1 MDFGKVRKWWE
12 NVWME
17 AENLFH
23 LPWTSIDIIN
33 ICYICIQYKSILSLM
48 LLPCNFL
55 MAFHFTIIQF
65 VYVDLIKV
73 DFPLGRFVCIIPIQV
88 SFAFSTFVL
97 ILILND
103 WFCFFISFIFF
114 KCHFDDLILEKKR
127 LCNLNTRKPSM

>member
-1 MDFGKVRKWWE
+1 MMRKCLNGSRE
-12 NVWME
+12 SLSFTMN
-17 AENLFH
+17 
-23 LPWTSIDIIN
+23 IN
-33 ICYICIQYKSILSLM
+33 RYHQYMLYIQYKSILSLM

-65 VYVDLIKV
+65 VYVDLIEV